1 MFSMRRM
8 IAAALAGSFLAAGS
22 AFAQGA
28 AGTTPIVGIS
38 TVTNYSVDGRVT
50 AIDPTTRNVTLTIP
64 NGSTVSRKVSPDV
77 TNLGI
82 VKVGDDVFVGYQ
94 EKLTFVLSGPNAR
107 PPRDRDNS
115 VVVGAA
121 DADDP
126 AIRETVDRLCVGDRV
141 HRLGYVSD
149 HELSGIVVAARLL
162 VFPSLY
168 EGFGMPVVEAMSV
181 GVPVAASAHA
191 SLDEACGDAAVR
203 FDPLNVAAMAAS
215 ISSVL
220 DDARRASDLI
230 TRGRAHAA
238 LFTWAAAG
246 EEIAKAIEETVA

>member
-28 AGTTPIVGIS
+28 AGTSPIVGIS

-121 DADDP
+121 GPKAEAGVALNQMVASWWVVGVDP
-126 AIRETVDRLCVGDRV
+126 A
-141 HRLGYVSD
+141 
-149 HELSGIVVAARLL
+149 AARISL
-162 VFPSLY
+162 VNPAGG
-168 EGFGMPVVEAMSV
+168 EVRTFGVSTAEARAQLPRIKNGDYLTAVDSTILVV
-181 GVPVAASAHA
+181 
-191 SLDEACGDAAVR
+191 
-203 FDPLNVAAMAAS
+203 
-215 ISSVL
+215 SSVP
-220 DDARRASDLI
+220 
-230 TRGRAHAA
+230 
-238 LFTWAAAG
+238 
-246 EEIAKAIEETVA
+246 KK

>member
-94 EKLTFVLSGPNAR
+94 EKLTFVLSGPTAR

-121 DADDP
+121 GPKAEAGVALNQMVASWWVVGVDP
-126 AIRETVDRLCVGDRV
+126 A
-141 HRLGYVSD
+141 
-149 HELSGIVVAARLL
+149 AARISL
-162 VFPSLY
+162 VNPAGG
-168 EGFGMPVVEAMSV
+168 EVRTFGVSTAEARAQLPRIKNGDYLTAVDSTILVVSI
-181 GVPVAASAHA
+181 VP
-191 SLDEACGDAAVR
+191 
-203 FDPLNVAAMAAS
+203 
-215 ISSVL
+215 
-220 DDARRASDLI
+220 
-230 TRGRAHAA
+230 
-238 LFTWAAAG
+238 
-246 EEIAKAIEETVA
+246 KK